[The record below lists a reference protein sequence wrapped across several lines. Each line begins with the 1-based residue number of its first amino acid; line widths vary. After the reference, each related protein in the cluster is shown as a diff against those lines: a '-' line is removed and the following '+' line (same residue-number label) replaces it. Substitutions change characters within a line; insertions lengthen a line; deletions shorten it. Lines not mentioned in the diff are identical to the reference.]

1 MTRDSAS
8 PSSASDEDRQGNE
21 RVLLVDDDPRLLL
34 ALREGLRR
42 RMPRVHVETCASA
55 TKAIEELTNT
65 DYDAVITD
73 VVMPGIDG
81 LSLLDRIRELRP
93 ACVTVLMS
101 GIDERDLA
109 LRALRGGAYDLL
121 HKPVD
126 LDAFSAS
133 VDRVLEVG
141 RLRRD
146 NESQQAALARHAEQL
161 EVALKQAVEVG
172 TRELRE
178 AHRIKD
184 EFLAVVSHEL
194 RTPLTA
200 ILGWARLLRMGG
212 LDEATQRK
220 AFESIERNASS
231 QSQLVDDLLEVSRII
246 TGKLRLRRQRLD
258 PGALLESCV
267 DAILPDAQQ
276 KGVEVQRQIDEAA
289 PAVSADA
296 QRLRQV
302 FWNLLSNAIK
312 FTPTGGHI
320 RVGLRRHGAGMVEV
334 EVQDDGVGIR
344 PEFLP
349 FVFDRFTQDEAARE
363 GSRRGLGVGLA
374 IVRHLVEEHGGAVA
388 ARSAGEG
395 KGATFVVGLPVL
407 ADGDTPSD
415 EREARAPDAL
425 LDPRH
430 CLKGVRVL
438 LVDDDADARD
448 LLVTLLRRAGG
459 EVICAAGAAEARA
472 ALVAE
477 RIDLLLCDIQLPAE
491 DGYAVLRWVRAR
503 PADEGGAMPAVAL
516 TAMAS
521 AEDRAR
527 ALTQGFQMH
536 VSKPGPADLALLL
549 ASLLRRRPET

>member
-126 LDAFSAS
+126 LDAFAAS
-133 VDRVLEVG
+133 VDRVLEVR

-146 NESQQAALARHAEQL
+146 NESQQAALARHTEQL

-220 AFESIERNASS
+220 AFESIERNATS

-258 PGALLESCV
+258 PAALLESCV

-276 KGVEVQRQIDEAA
+276 KGVEVERQVDPAA

-312 FTPTGGHI
+312 FTPAGGHI
-320 RVGLRRHGAGMVEV
+320 RVVLRSGGRTVEV
-334 EVQDDGVGIR
+334 EVHDDGVGIR

-374 IVRHLVEEHGGAVA
+374 IVRHLVAEHGGTVG

-395 KGATFVVGLPVL
+395 KGATFLVSLPVL
-407 ADGDTPSD
+407 GDRDAPAEEPEASD
-415 EREARAPDAL
+415 SEPV

-430 CLKGVRVL
+430 CLQGVRVL

-448 LLVTLLRRAGG
+448 LLVTVLRRAGG
-459 EVICAAGAAEARA
+459 NVTCAASADEARA
-472 ALVAE
+472 ALAE
-477 RIDLLLCDIQLPAE
+477 EQVHLLLCDIQLPDE
-491 DGYAVLRWVRAR
+491 DGYAVLRWLRAR
-503 PADEGGAMPAVAL
+503 SPEEGSAMPAVAL

-521 AEDRAR
+521 AQDRAR
-527 ALTQGFQMH
+527 ALTAGFQMH
-536 VSKPGPADLALLL
+536 VSKPGPPDLALLL
-549 ASLLRRRPET
+549 ASLLRRQPEG

>member
-1 MTRDSAS
+1 MTRESAS
-8 PSSASDEDRQGNE
+8 TRSASDADRQGKA

-42 RMPRVHVETCASA
+42 RMPHVHVETCASA
-55 TKAIEELTNT
+55 TKAIEELTNA

-126 LDAFSAS
+126 LDDFSAS
-133 VDRVLEVG
+133 VERVLEVS

-146 NESQQAALARHAEQL
+146 NEAQQAALARHAEQL

-172 TRELRE
+172 THELRE

-231 QSQLVDDLLEVSRII
+231 QSQIVDDLLEVSRII

-258 PGALLESCV
+258 PAALLESCV
-267 DAILPDAQQ
+267 DAIVPDAQQ
-276 KGVEVQRQIDEAA
+276 KGVEVQRHIDASA

-312 FTPTGGHI
+312 FTPSGGHI
-320 RVGLRRHGAGMVEV
+320 RVGLRSRAGSTVEV

-363 GSRRGLGVGLA
+363 GSRRGIGVGLA
-374 IVRHLVEEHGGAVA
+374 IVRHLVQEHGGTVA

-395 KGATFVVGLPVL
+395 KGATFVVGLPFGE
-407 ADGDTPSD
+407 GDTAWD
-415 EREARAPDAL
+415 ESEARVPEAL

-438 LVDDDADARD
+438 LVDDDAAARD
-448 LLVTLLRRAGG
+448 LLLTLLRRAGG
-459 EVICAAGAAEARA
+459 EVICAAGAGEARA
-472 ALVAE
+472 AMVAE
-477 RIDLLLCDIQLPAE
+477 RIDLLLCDIQLPDE
-491 DGYAVLRWVRAR
+491 DGYALLRWVRAR

-516 TAMAS
+516 TATAS
-521 AEDRAR
+521 AEHRAR
-527 ALTQGFQMH
+527 ALTKGFQML
-536 VSKPGPADLALLL
+536 VPKPGPSDLALLL
-549 ASLLRRRPET
+549 ASLLRRRPGT